1 MSIRANYI
9 TERHSSKYDKGR
21 ASMQIHRLKIKWDI
35 KKENAEIYTLSMLQ
49 VFGITLPVVVI
60 VEAPSWIHEFTFV
73 K

>member
-1 MSIRANYI
+1 
-9 TERHSSKYDKGR
+9 
-21 ASMQIHRLKIKWDI
+21 MQIHRLKIKWDI